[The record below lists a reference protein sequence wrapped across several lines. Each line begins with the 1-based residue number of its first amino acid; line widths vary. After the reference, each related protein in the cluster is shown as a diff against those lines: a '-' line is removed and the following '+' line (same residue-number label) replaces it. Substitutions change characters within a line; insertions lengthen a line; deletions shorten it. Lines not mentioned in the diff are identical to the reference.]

1 MIAFLRGNIDLRF
14 AVANVNRISDIAI
27 FPQGFQAFPEVLE
40 QLKGTERMLF
50 GYNTVRYASLTST
63 CTT

>member
-27 FPQGFQAFPEVLE
+27 LPKGFQGLRPP
-40 QLKGTERMLF
+40 KGADRMLF
-50 GYNTVRYASLTST
+50 GYNTVR
-63 CTT
+63 

>member
-1 MIAFLRGNIDLRF
+1 MIALLRGNIDLRF
-14 AVANVNRISDIAI
+14 ALANVNRISDIAI
-27 FPQGFQAFPEVLE
+27 FPQGFQDLRP
-40 QLKGTERMLF
+40 LKGADRMLF

>member
-27 FPQGFQAFPEVLE
+27 FPQGFQGLRP
-40 QLKGTERMLF
+40 LKGAERMLF
-50 GYNTVRYASLTST
+50 GYNTVRYASLTRT

>member
-27 FPQGFQAFPEVLE
+27 SPQEFQGLRP
-40 QLKGTERMLF
+40 LKGTERMLF

>member
-1 MIAFLRGNIDLRF
+1 MIALLRGNIDLRF

-27 FPQGFQAFPEVLE
+27 FPQEFQGLRP
-40 QLKGTERMLF
+40 LKGTERMLF

-63 CTT
+63 WTT

>member
-27 FPQGFQAFPEVLE
+27 FPQEFQGLRP
-40 QLKGTERMLF
+40 LKGTERMLF
-50 GYNTVRYASLTST
+50 GYNTVRYASLTRT
-63 CTT
+63 WTT

>member
-1 MIAFLRGNIDLRF
+1 MIALLRGNIDLRI

-27 FPQGFQAFPEVLE
+27 FPQGFQDLRP
-40 QLKGTERMLF
+40 LKGADRMLF
-50 GYNTVRYASLTST
+50 GYNTVRYASLART

>member
-27 FPQGFQAFPEVLE
+27 FPQGFQDLRP
-40 QLKGTERMLF
+40 LKGADRMLF
-50 GYNTVRYASLTST
+50 GYNTVRYASLTRT
-63 CTT
+63 WTT

>member
-27 FPQGFQAFPEVLE
+27 FPKGFQGLRP
-40 QLKGTERMLF
+40 LKGTERMLF
-50 GYNTVRYASLTST
+50 GYNTVRYASLTRT
-63 CTT
+63 WTT